1 MELFFNSLKQNVK
14 IKKFLGTSV
23 NAVKSQILVALIAY
37 LLVRLLRLSNGSA
50 ISIPDAMAVIGC
62 MLHMKQPLNR
72 ILGELPRTTRIRR
85 LLRSRF
91 HYENEPD
98 SSAWTD
104 IFSARA

>member
-1 MELFFNSLKQNVK
+1 MELFFNPLKQNVK

-37 LLVRLLRLSNGSA
+37 LLVQLLRLSNGSS
-50 ISIPDAMAVIGC
+50 ISIPDAMAVIGV
-62 MLHMKQPLNR
+62 MLLMKQPLNR

-85 LLRSRF
+85 LFSSRF

-98 SSAWTD
+98 SSES
-104 IFSARA
+104 IRNF